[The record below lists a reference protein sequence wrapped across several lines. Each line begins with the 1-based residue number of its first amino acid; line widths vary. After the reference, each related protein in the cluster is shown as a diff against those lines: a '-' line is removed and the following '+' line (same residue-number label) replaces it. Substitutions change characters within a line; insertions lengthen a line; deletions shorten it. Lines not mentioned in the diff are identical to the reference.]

1 MISDIFIYIRLRAVF
16 KKYSLDFGVIFRVSL
31 ILKMN
36 SFVPVSLQTKL
47 VNLSESLQFPNEN
60 PPYKSINAQTQFS
73 VLKNNQILTLKLLQ
87 TRPQIQ
93 EIN

>member
-60 PPYKSINAQTQFS
+60 PPYKSISAQTQFS